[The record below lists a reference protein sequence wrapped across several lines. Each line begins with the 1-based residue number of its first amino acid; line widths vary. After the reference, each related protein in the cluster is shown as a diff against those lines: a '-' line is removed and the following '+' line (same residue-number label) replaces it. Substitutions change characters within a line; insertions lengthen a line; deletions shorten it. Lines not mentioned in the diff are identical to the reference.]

1 MISIE
6 DVTLDF
12 SGKTL
17 FRNISFLIQPKDK
30 IGLVGNNGA
39 GKTTILKILLGQV
52 SPTEGRTN
60 MARDLRM
67 GYLPQELNIESKE
80 TVYNYVFKQ
89 LTEISSLKDEIESLN
104 KEISEREDFSSESYE
119 KLVSEFSEKTERY
132 NFLGGD
138 SIEGDIERTLK
149 GLGFEQDELSQPLE
163 KFSGGWRMRVEL
175 AKILLQ
181 RPDVILLDEPTNH
194 LDIESIQWLED
205 YLKGFQG
212 AIVLI
217 SHDRRFLD
225 QVTERTLELSMGN
238 LYDYKMPYSE
248 FVKEKEKRIEL
259 QKSAYY
265 NQQKKIK
272 EDERFIDRFRYKAS
286 KASVVQSRIKQLEK
300 MDKVEWEEEDHSR
313 IDIRFPEAPRSGRE
327 VVRTRHLSK
336 SFGSHL
342 VLNDLDFLLER
353 GEKVAFVGQNGTG
366 KTTLVRIIMDE
377 LEFEGEVNIGYNV
390 EVGYY
395 AQNQDETL
403 DTDKTVLQTLEDIAG
418 PEIRPKVRDIL
429 GAFLFKGEEVEK
441 RVEVLSG
448 GEKARLALA
457 KMLLRPYNLLILDEP
472 TNHLD
477 MRSKDILKDALKNYN
492 GSVIVV
498 SHDRYFLNGLSD
510 KIYEFRK
517 RQIKE
522 HHGDIFEF
530 LQKKKIESL
539 DALHVNK
546 KTEKKEKQTKKQTKE
561 QFEERK
567 ALNRKINKAEKEIKS
582 AEKKIEELEDEI
594 AKMNET
600 LKEANQLED
609 HNFFNDY
616 DQKKKELQHWL
627 DKWEQLHIELEDLK
641 QKLNS

>member
-6 DVTLDF
+6 DVTLEF
-12 SGKTL
+12 SGKAL
-17 FRNISFLIQPKDK
+17 FSNISFLIQPKDK

-39 GKTTILKILLGQV
+39 GKTTLLKILLGTV

-60 MARDLRM
+60 IARDLRM

-104 KEISEREDFSSESYE
+104 NEISEREDFSSESYE

-300 MDKVEWEEEDHSR
+300 MDKVEWEDEDHSR

-377 LEFEGEVNIGYNV
+377 LEFEGEVTIGYNV

-517 RQIKE
+517 KQIKE

-530 LQKKKIESL
+530 LQKKKIENL

-582 AEKKIEELEDEI
+582 AEKKIEELEAEITKMDE
-594 AKMNET
+594 M

-609 HNFFNDY
+609 HNFFRDY
-616 DQKKKELQHWL
+616 DQKKKELQHWM
-627 DKWEQLHIELEDLK
+627 DKWEQLHIELEDMK
-641 QKLNS
+641 QKLDS

>member
-1 MISIE
+1 
-6 DVTLDF
+6 
-12 SGKTL
+12 
-17 FRNISFLIQPKDK
+17 
-30 IGLVGNNGA
+30 
-39 GKTTILKILLGQV
+39 
-52 SPTEGRTN
+52 
-60 MARDLRM
+60 
-67 GYLPQELNIESKE
+67 
-80 TVYNYVFKQ
+80 
-89 LTEISSLKDEIESLN
+89 
-104 KEISEREDFSSESYE
+104 
-119 KLVSEFSEKTERY
+119 
-132 NFLGGD
+132 
-138 SIEGDIERTLK
+138 
-149 GLGFEQDELSQPLE
+149 
-163 KFSGGWRMRVEL
+163 
-175 AKILLQ
+175 
-181 RPDVILLDEPTNH
+181 
-194 LDIESIQWLED
+194 
-205 YLKGFQG
+205 
-212 AIVLI
+212 
-217 SHDRRFLD
+217 
-225 QVTERTLELSMGN
+225 
-238 LYDYKMPYSE
+238 
-248 FVKEKEKRIEL
+248 
-259 QKSAYY
+259 
-265 NQQKKIK
+265 
-272 EDERFIDRFRYKAS
+272 
-286 KASVVQSRIKQLEK
+286 
-300 MDKVEWEEEDHSR
+300 MDKVEWEDEDHSR

-377 LEFEGEVNIGYNV
+377 LEFEGEVTIGYNV

-517 RQIKE
+517 KQIKE

-530 LQKKKIESL
+530 LQKKKIENL

-582 AEKKIEELEDEI
+582 AEKKIEELEAEITKMDE
-594 AKMNET
+594 M

-609 HNFFNDY
+609 HNFFRDY
-616 DQKKKELQHWL
+616 DQKKKELQHWM
-627 DKWEQLHIELEDLK
+627 DKWEQLHIELEDMK
-641 QKLNS
+641 QKLDS